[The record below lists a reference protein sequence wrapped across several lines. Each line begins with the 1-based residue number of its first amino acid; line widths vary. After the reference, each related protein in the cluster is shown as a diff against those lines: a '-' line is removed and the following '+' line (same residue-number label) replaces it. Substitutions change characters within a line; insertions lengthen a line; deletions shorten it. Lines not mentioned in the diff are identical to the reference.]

1 MKKLLGISL
10 VILSATLGA
19 CTSKTTE
26 FDCTGSTPT
35 YTNNVKAILNTNCAT
50 SGCHNSTSKAKGI
63 DLSTYATAKS
73 ESNNSRFLGSIQ
85 HSSGYDAMP
94 QGGSKL
100 NDSLIKVIYCWTQ
113 NGSPE

>member
-10 VILSATLGA
+10 VVLSATLAA
-19 CTSKTTE
+19 CTNKTE
-26 FDCTGSTPT
+26 FDCTGTAPT
-35 YTNNVKAILNTNCAT
+35 YTADVKTLLDANCAT
-50 SGCHNSTSKAKGI
+50 SGCHNAASKAKSI
-63 DLSTYATAKS
+63 DLSTYTAAKS
-73 ESNNSRFLGSIQ
+73 ESSKSRFLGSIQ

-100 NDSLIKVIYCWTQ
+100 SDANIKIIYCWVQ